1 MSRSVK
7 ATVTLLLGLLIAYGS
22 NKESMAQTYGLG
34 SPTNEKEIAPWN
46 IDVGPDGVGLP
57 AGQGT
62 SQTGEPVFLDKC
74 AACHGVFGEGVGRFR
89 ALIGEKSS
97 LTSDRPVKTVGSYWP
112 YATTLWDY
120 INRAMPFGNAQSL
133 SADEV
138 YAVTAYILAM
148 NDIITEDEVMN
159 AETLP
164 KVKMPNR
171 DGFVFATGPDIK
183 VDACMKNCVDKVTI
197 TSRATG
203 NNDAPANTEQ
213 DR

>member
-7 ATVTLLLGLLIAYGS
+7 TAATLLLGLLIAYASGQR
-22 NKESMAQTYGLG
+22 SMAQTYGLG
-34 SPTNEKEIAPWN
+34 SPTNGKEIAAWN

-57 AGQGT
+57 IGQGT
-62 SQTGEPVFLDKC
+62 SQTGEPVFLEKC
-74 AACHGVFGEGVGRFR
+74 AVCHGDFGEGVGRFR

-97 LTSDRPVKTVGSYWP
+97 LTSDRPIKSVGGYWP

-133 SADEV
+133 TSDEV
-138 YAVTAYILAM
+138 YAVSAYILAM

-159 AETLP
+159 AQTLP

-171 DGFVFATGPDIK
+171 DGFIFARGTDIK
-183 VDACMKNCVDKVTI
+183 AITCMKNCVDKVTI
-197 TSRATG
+197 TSRALG
-203 NNDAPANTEQ
+203 NKGVPAKP
-213 DR
+213 